1 MSPAPLAVFVLAVS
15 TFPAVAADP
24 PRKDAPGEVGRLTPE
39 HTNRDLP
46 IACSADGKTAV
57 TGNSLGD
64 LAVWAV
70 PKRELIWTAEGWALS
85 TQANLLTIG
94 SGLADP
100 RTVRGFTHGG
110 AVTAVVALSG
120 ERFATAGTDG
130 VVRVRKMAGER
141 PVETVGP
148 FRVELA
154 PDRRQSVRLLAA
166 SEDGSRLAAA
176 TSGRRVVVWDLA
188 TGAIVGSHG
197 LESTD
202 KTLPPEIVYLTFAP
216 DGKLLVGTRQRA
228 HVFVVA
234 DGQLKARPVSLVP
247 PKVSSGRP
255 VAAFSADSRSLIV
268 GNGDGLMRWDTVTG
282 QRDEFTDAA
291 GSPVVGL
298 TAVGKKRFAAAHQD
312 GTVRV
317 WDFGDEA
324 KPVRHRVR
332 PTGPVTIDRAAFS
345 ADGRVGLLVD
355 RKGTV
360 RVYDLPGE

>member
-1 MSPAPLAVFVLAVS
+1 MSPAPLAVFVLLLV
-15 TFPAVAADP
+15 TLPAVAGDP
-24 PRKDAPGEVGRLTPE
+24 PPKDAHGEVGRLTPE

-46 IACSADGKTAV
+46 VACSADGKMAV
-57 TGNSLGD
+57 TGNSFGD
-64 LAVWAV
+64 LSVWDV
-70 PKRELIWTAEGWALS
+70 PKRKPVWAAEGWALS

-130 VVRVRKMAGER
+130 AVRVWKMAGER

-166 SEDGSRLAAA
+166 SEDGSKLAAA
-176 TSGRRVVVWDLA
+176 TSGRRVIVWDL
-188 TGAIVGSHG
+188 TSGAVVASHG
-197 LESTD
+197 LESMD

-228 HVFVVA
+228 QVFVLA
-234 DGQLKARPVSLVP
+234 DGQMKARPVSLVP
-247 PKVSSGRP
+247 PKATTGRP

-282 QRDEFTDAA
+282 QRAEFADGAD
-291 GSPVVGL
+291 SPVVGL
-298 TAVGKKRFAAAHQD
+298 AAVGKKRFVAAHQD
-312 GTVRV
+312 GVVRV

-324 KPVRHRVR
+324 KPLRHRVR
-332 PTGPVTIDRAAFS
+332 PAGPVTIDRAAFS

-360 RVYDLPGE
+360 RVYDLPAD